1 MATRRAGRAS
11 GCRSAATLLVA
22 LAMAASACGPATS
35 GTPTAVTGSVSSTAD
50 GSTGPVTM
58 PSASDTTVAPANTTA
73 GHSATAS
80 RSDLVGSDAA
90 STPGPMSVTRSAPD
104 ASSPAT
110 PAASSD
116 TTASSPTA
124 VPTSAPDVTP
134 ARTSTARTTTSSHRA
149 TTSTRTTAT
158 ATSTSTSA
166 AFHSS
171 IARID
176 GALAARMSTSYHD
189 GCPVSLADLRYLRLT
204 YWGFD
209 NRPHTGELVVSARV
223 AEDVVTAFRSLFAH
237 RFPIRQMRLVDD
249 FGGSDDDSMA
259 ADNTSAFN
267 CRPVTGGSG
276 WSEHSYGEAIDVNPV
291 QNPYLSGST
300 VLPPAGRAFLDRP
313 DEPGVIHAGDVA
325 VQAFAAI
332 GWTWGGTWTSPVDLQ
347 HFSRSG
353 R

>member
-1 MATRRAGRAS
+1 
-11 GCRSAATLLVA
+11 
-22 LAMAASACGPATS
+22 
-35 GTPTAVTGSVSSTAD
+35 VTFHSSTA
-50 GSTGPVTM
+50 
-58 PSASDTTVAPANTTA
+58 
-73 GHSATAS
+73 
-80 RSDLVGSDAA
+80 
-90 STPGPMSVTRSAPD
+90 
-104 ASSPAT
+104 
-110 PAASSD
+110 
-116 TTASSPTA
+116 
-124 VPTSAPDVTP
+124 
-134 ARTSTARTTTSSHRA
+134 
-149 TTSTRTTAT
+149 
-158 ATSTSTSA
+158 
-166 AFHSS
+166 
-171 IARID
+171 RID
-176 GALAARMSTSYHD
+176 DALADRMRTSYHD
-189 GCPVSLADLRYLRLT
+189 GCPVPLADLRYLRLS

-209 NRPHTGELVVSARV
+209 GAPHTGELVVSARV

-276 WSEHSYGEAIDVNPV
+276 WSEHSYGEAIDINPV
-291 QNPYLSGST
+291 ENPYLSGST

-313 DEPGVIHAGDVA
+313 DKPGVIHAGDVA